1 MKVSVILAAGEGT
14 RMKSKKPK
22 VLHEILG
29 RPMLFYVLNSCKH
42 SQVEKN
48 LVVVGHNKEKVCKAF
63 EDEKD
68 VEFIEQPIGD
78 NVPYGTGYAVMNAL
92 DKIEDDDT
100 VIILNGDTP
109 IISNSTISCF
119 LRYHE
124 ERNNDITVLS
134 ADMKDPTNYGRIVRD
149 ENANVVAIVEEK
161 DASEKQKLIREINS
175 GIFAFKG
182 SSLRSALQK
191 INTDNAANELYI
203 TDTLEILVK
212 EGKRVD
218 SFKLRDTREILGVN
232 SRYELSIAAEILQK
246 KINKEYM
253 INGVGIIDPKST
265 YIEYGATIER
275 DVMIYPGTRIDRK
288 SVIKEGTEIYS
299 STIKNSTIGEDVL
312 IRSSE
317 IEDSSIGRGTTV
329 GPYAHLRPN
338 SHVGEN
344 CKIGNFVEVK
354 NSNVG
359 DGSKMSHLA
368 YIGDADVG
376 SGVNIGCGV
385 VFVNYD
391 GRDKFRAKVG
401 DNAFIGSNANL
412 VAPIEVEENGY
423 VAAGS
428 TITKKVLKGQ
438 LSLERAPQKNIDGW
452 VERKGFMK

>member
-63 EDEKD
+63 EDEQD

-124 ERNNDITVLS
+124 DRNNDITVLS

-182 SSLRSALQK
+182 SSLKSALQK

-288 SVIKEGTEIYS
+288 SVIKEGAEIYS

-412 VAPIEVEENGY
+412 VAPIEVEDNGY

>member
-1 MKVSVILAAGEGT
+1 
-14 RMKSKKPK
+14 MKSKKPK

-63 EDEKD
+63 EDEQD

-182 SSLRSALQK
+182 SSLKSALQK

-412 VAPIEVEENGY
+412 VAPIEVEDNGY

>member
-63 EDEKD
+63 EDEQD

-182 SSLRSALQK
+182 SSLKSALQK

-288 SVIKEGTEIYS
+288 SVIKEGAEIYS
-299 STIKNSTIGEDVL
+299 STIKNSTIGEDVI

-412 VAPIEVEENGY
+412 VAPIEVEDYGY

>member
-63 EDEKD
+63 EDEQD

-182 SSLRSALQK
+182 SSLKSALQK

-275 DVMIYPGTRIDRK
+275 DVMIYPDTRIDRK
-288 SVIKEGTEIYS
+288 SVIKEGAEIYS
-299 STIKNSTIGEDVL
+299 STIKNSTIGEDVI

-329 GPYAHLRPN
+329 GPYAHIRPN

-412 VAPIEVEENGY
+412 VAPIEVEDNGY

>member
-48 LVVVGHNKEKVCKAF
+48 LVVVGHNKEKVRKAF

-182 SSLRSALQK
+182 SSLKSALTK
-191 INTDNAANELYI
+191 IDTNNAANELYI
-203 TDTLEILVK
+203 TDTLEILVN

-288 SVIKEGTEIYS
+288 SVIKEGAEIYS

-317 IEDSSIGRGTTV
+317 IEDSTIGRGTAV

-412 VAPIEVEENGY
+412 VAPIEVEDYGY

-452 VERKGFMK
+452 VERKGFIK

>member
-68 VEFIEQPIGD
+68 VEFIEQPIGE

-212 EGKRVD
+212 GGKRVD

-299 STIKNSTIGEDVL
+299 STIKNSTIGEDVI

-412 VAPIEVEENGY
+412 VAPIEVEDNGY

>member
-63 EDEKD
+63 EDEQD

-182 SSLRSALQK
+182 SSLKSALQK

-288 SVIKEGTEIYS
+288 SVIKEGAEIYS

-412 VAPIEVEENGY
+412 VAPIEVEDNGY

>member
-48 LVVVGHNKEKVCKAF
+48 LVVVGHNKEKVRKAF

-182 SSLRSALQK
+182 SSLKSALTK
-191 INTDNAANELYI
+191 IDTNNAANELYI
-203 TDTLEILVK
+203 TDTLEILVN

-288 SVIKEGTEIYS
+288 SVIKEGAEIYS

-317 IEDSSIGRGTTV
+317 IEDSTIGRGTTV

-368 YIGDADVG
+368 LYRRCR
-376 SGVNIGCGV
+376 CGQW
-385 VFVNYD
+385 
-391 GRDKFRAKVG
+391 
-401 DNAFIGSNANL
+401 S
-412 VAPIEVEENGY
+412 
-423 VAAGS
+423 
-428 TITKKVLKGQ
+428 
-438 LSLERAPQKNIDGW
+438 
-452 VERKGFMK
+452 

>member
-63 EDEKD
+63 EDEQD

-288 SVIKEGTEIYS
+288 SVIKEGAEIYS
-299 STIKNSTIGEDVL
+299 STIKNSTIGEDVI

-412 VAPIEVEENGY
+412 VAPIEVEDYGY

>member
-288 SVIKEGTEIYS
+288 SVIKEGAEIYS

-412 VAPIEVEENGY
+412 VAPIEVEENSY

>member
-299 STIKNSTIGEDVL
+299 STIKNSTIGEDVI

>member
-182 SSLRSALQK
+182 SSLKSALQK

-275 DVMIYPGTRIDRK
+275 DVMIYPDTRIDRK
-288 SVIKEGTEIYS
+288 SVIKEGAEIYS
-299 STIKNSTIGEDVL
+299 STIKNSTIGEDVI

-412 VAPIEVEENGY
+412 VAPLEVEENGY

>member
-63 EDEKD
+63 EDEQD

-265 YIEYGATIER
+265 YIEYGATVER

-288 SVIKEGTEIYS
+288 SVIKEGAEIYS
-299 STIKNSTIGEDVL
+299 STIKNSTIGEDVI

-412 VAPIEVEENGY
+412 VAPIEVEDNGY

>member
-63 EDEKD
+63 EDEQD
-68 VEFIEQPIGD
+68 VEFIEQPIGE

-288 SVIKEGTEIYS
+288 SVIKEGAEIYS

-452 VERKGFMK
+452 VERKGFIK

>member
-182 SSLRSALQK
+182 SSLKSALQK

-275 DVMIYPGTRIDRK
+275 DVMIYPDTRIDRK
-288 SVIKEGTEIYS
+288 SVIKEGAEIYS
-299 STIKNSTIGEDVL
+299 STIKNSTIGEDVI

-329 GPYAHLRPN
+329 GPYAHIRPN

-412 VAPIEVEENGY
+412 VAPIEVEDNGY

>member
-63 EDEKD
+63 EDEQD

-182 SSLRSALQK
+182 SSLKSALQK

-288 SVIKEGTEIYS
+288 SVIKEGAEIYS
-299 STIKNSTIGEDVL
+299 STIKNSTIGEDVI

-412 VAPIEVEENGY
+412 VAPIEVEDNGY

>member
-191 INTDNAANELYI
+191 IDTDNAANELYI

-288 SVIKEGTEIYS
+288 SVIKEGAEIYS

-338 SHVGEN
+338 SHIGEN

-412 VAPIEVEENGY
+412 VAPIEVEDNGY

>member
-63 EDEKD
+63 EDEQD

-182 SSLRSALQK
+182 SSLKSALQK

-412 VAPIEVEENGY
+412 VAPIEVEDNGY

>member
-182 SSLRSALQK
+182 SSLKSALQK

-275 DVMIYPGTRIDRK
+275 DVMIYPDTRIDRK
-288 SVIKEGTEIYS
+288 SVIKEGAEIYS
-299 STIKNSTIGEDVL
+299 STIKNSTIGEDVI

-412 VAPIEVEENGY
+412 VAPIEVEDNGY

>member
-63 EDEKD
+63 EDEQD

-182 SSLRSALQK
+182 SSLKSALQK

-299 STIKNSTIGEDVL
+299 STIKNSTIGEGVI

-412 VAPIEVEENGY
+412 VAPIEVEDNGY

-428 TITKKVLKGQ
+428 TITKKVSKGQ

>member
-63 EDEKD
+63 EDEQD

-288 SVIKEGTEIYS
+288 SVIKEGAEIYS
-299 STIKNSTIGEDVL
+299 STIKNSTIGEDVI

>member
-63 EDEKD
+63 EDEQD

-182 SSLRSALQK
+182 SSLKSALQK

-275 DVMIYPGTRIDRK
+275 DVMIYPGTRIDRT
-288 SVIKEGTEIYS
+288 SVIKEGAEIYS

-312 IRSSE
+312 IRLSE
-317 IEDSSIGRGTTV
+317 IEDSSIGKGTTV

>member
-63 EDEKD
+63 EDEQD

-288 SVIKEGTEIYS
+288 SVIKEGAEIYS

-452 VERKGFMK
+452 VERKGFIK

>member
-288 SVIKEGTEIYS
+288 SVIKEGAEIYS
-299 STIKNSTIGEDVL
+299 STIKNSTIGEDVI

-412 VAPIEVEENGY
+412 VAPIEVEDNGY

>member
-288 SVIKEGTEIYS
+288 SVIKEGAEIYS

-412 VAPIEVEENGY
+412 VAPIEVEDNGY

-452 VERKGFMK
+452 VERKGFIK

>member
-63 EDEKD
+63 QDEQD

-182 SSLRSALQK
+182 SSLKSALQK

-288 SVIKEGTEIYS
+288 SVIKEGAEIYS

-412 VAPIEVEENGY
+412 VAPIEVEDYGY

-452 VERKGFMK
+452 VERKGFIK

>member
-63 EDEKD
+63 EDEQD

-182 SSLRSALQK
+182 SSLKSALQK

-288 SVIKEGTEIYS
+288 SVIKEGAEIYS

-412 VAPIEVEENGY
+412 VAPIEVEDYGY

>member
-63 EDEKD
+63 EDEQD

-92 DKIEDDDT
+92 DKIEDDYT

-182 SSLRSALQK
+182 SSLKSALQK

-288 SVIKEGTEIYS
+288 SVIKEGAEIYS
-299 STIKNSTIGEDVL
+299 STIKNSTIGEDVI

>member
-182 SSLRSALQK
+182 SSLKSALQK

-299 STIKNSTIGEDVL
+299 STIKNSTIGEDVI

-412 VAPIEVEENGY
+412 VAPIEVEDYGY

-452 VERKGFMK
+452 VERKGFIK

>member
-1 MKVSVILAAGEGT
+1 M
-14 RMKSKKPK
+14 
-22 VLHEILG
+22 
-29 RPMLFYVLNSCKH
+29 
-42 SQVEKN
+42 
-48 LVVVGHNKEKVCKAF
+48 
-63 EDEKD
+63 
-68 VEFIEQPIGD
+68 
-78 NVPYGTGYAVMNAL
+78 
-92 DKIEDDDT
+92 
-100 VIILNGDTP
+100 
-109 IISNSTISCF
+109 
-119 LRYHE
+119 RYHE

-182 SSLRSALQK
+182 SSLKSALQK

-344 CKIGNFVEVK
+344 CKIR
-354 NSNVG
+354 NSWRI
-359 DGSKMSHLA
+359 K
-368 YIGDADVG
+368 I
-376 SGVNIGCGV
+376 
-385 VFVNYD
+385 
-391 GRDKFRAKVG
+391 
-401 DNAFIGSNANL
+401 
-412 VAPIEVEENGY
+412 
-423 VAAGS
+423 S
-428 TITKKVLKGQ
+428 TIRKDWWRKDFCKSRKV
-438 LSLERAPQKNIDGW
+438 
-452 VERKGFMK
+452 

>member
-63 EDEKD
+63 EDEQD

-182 SSLRSALQK
+182 SSLKSALQK

-288 SVIKEGTEIYS
+288 SVIKEGAEIYS
-299 STIKNSTIGEDVL
+299 STIKNSTIGEDVI

-412 VAPIEVEENGY
+412 VAPIEVEDYGY

-452 VERKGFMK
+452 VERKGFIK

>member
-63 EDEKD
+63 EDEQD

-182 SSLRSALQK
+182 SSLKSALQK

-288 SVIKEGTEIYS
+288 SVIKEGAEIYS

-412 VAPIEVEENGY
+412 VAPIEVEDYGY

-452 VERKGFMK
+452 VERKGFIK

>member
-246 KINKEYM
+246 KINKGYM

-288 SVIKEGTEIYS
+288 SVIKEGAEIYS

>member
-63 EDEKD
+63 EDEQD

-134 ADMKDPTNYGRIVRD
+134 ADMKDPTNYGRIVRN

-182 SSLRSALQK
+182 SSLKSALQK

-288 SVIKEGTEIYS
+288 SVIKEGAEIYS

>member
-288 SVIKEGTEIYS
+288 SVIKEGAEIYS

-412 VAPIEVEENGY
+412 VAPIEVEDNGY

>member
-288 SVIKEGTEIYS
+288 SVIKEGAEIYS
-299 STIKNSTIGEDVL
+299 STIKNSTIGEDVI

-317 IEDSSIGRGTTV
+317 IEESSIGRGTTV

>member
-182 SSLRSALQK
+182 SSLKSALQK

-288 SVIKEGTEIYS
+288 SVIKEGAEIYS

-412 VAPIEVEENGY
+412 VAPIEVEDNGY